1 MMILLARRC
10 EKSNLSDIWSFGSRF
25 VFWRKRFVST
35 LIAAIPFLFFMVKI
49 FNYRHYEPDS
59 VFIIYLVGL
68 FLSAILLIA
77 AVRRLSKKA

>member
-1 MMILLARRC
+1 MVFWIPFCLFLV
-10 EKSNLSDIWSFGSRF
+10 IGSFF
-25 VFWRKRFVST
+25 IQWRKRFVTT

-59 VFIIYLVGL
+59 IFIIYLVGL